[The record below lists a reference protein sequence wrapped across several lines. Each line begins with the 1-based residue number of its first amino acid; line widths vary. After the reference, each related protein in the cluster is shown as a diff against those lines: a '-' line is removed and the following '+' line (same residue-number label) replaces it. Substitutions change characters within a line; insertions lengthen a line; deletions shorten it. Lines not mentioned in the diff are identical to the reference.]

1 MSIAANAS
9 GSSSSSVVG
18 AACLFASSWSPLLRP
33 AHHIF
38 MKNLTALASLIMSLC
53 LFGCSRE
60 TAGLVPRTAAKLE
73 TSEFN
78 LEHTTPSGVKCYVR
92 EITRETAAAIPPDS
106 RDGHFLEKHKQPYL
120 QVFVCNARIVD
131 LRAIK
136 EGEWPLNTQQASDVF
151 AWGVKRGMAAD
162 GADKEQEATAKMRG
176 ISLGQRYY

>member
-1 MSIAANAS
+1 AAF
-9 GSSSSSVVG
+9 
-18 AACLFASSWSPLLRP
+18 LFASPWTT
-33 AHHIF
+33 HTF
-38 MKNLTALASLIMSLC
+38 MKNLTALASLITSLF
-53 LFGCSRE
+53 LLACSRE
-60 TAGLVPRTAAKLE
+60 SAGLVPRAAAKLE
-73 TSEFN
+73 ASEFR

-92 EITRETAAAIPPDS
+92 EITRETANTISADS

-136 EGEWPLNTQQASDVF
+136 EGEYPLNTQQANDVF

-176 ISLGQRYY
+176 ISL